1 MEKVYFVI
9 FILILLIFIF
19 LLVLYSPN
27 IIVLLY
33 VLKISFIGKSHDI
46 KQGRIYYC

>member
-1 MEKVYFVI
+1 MEKVNFAI

-19 LLVLYSPN
+19 LLVLYSTN

-33 VLKISFIGKSHDI
+33 VLKISFVGKSNV
-46 KQGRIYYC
+46 K

>member
-1 MEKVYFVI
+1 MEKVNLVI

-19 LLVLYSPN
+19 LLVLYSTN

-33 VLKISFIGKSHDI
+33 VLKNSFVGKSNV
-46 KQGRIYYC
+46 K